1 MKAKYIIATIVI
13 VAFVIFGAIS
23 FMQNN
28 IEYVSA
34 SQAEKTHRTVQVKG
48 KWLKDKESF
57 YDPRTNTFHFY
68 MADDNNTIL
77 QVVLTGAKPNNFEIA
92 NDIVAKGKYKDG
104 VFYASEVLTKCP
116 SKYQS
121 RTGPQASNQG
131 ASTLN

>member
-1 MKAKYIIATIVI
+1 MKAKYIIAGVVI

-57 YDPRTNTFHFY
+57 YDPRTNTFQFSLAQNQTTSKLP
-68 MADDNNTIL
+68 MTLLPKGSIK
-77 QVVLTGAKPNNFEIA
+77 TGCFTLR
-92 NDIVAKGKYKDG
+92 KY
-104 VFYASEVLTKCP
+104 
-116 SKYQS
+116 
-121 RTGPQASNQG
+121 
-131 ASTLN
+131 